1 MAKKSGLGKGLDAL
15 FEDNNNESAGGV
27 LTLRISEVEPNKNQP
42 RQNFD
47 EESIA
52 NLAESIREN
61 GLIQPIVVRKSA
73 MGYQIIAGERRWRA
87 CRMLGMNEITAV
99 VKEYDDEQVAKAALI
114 ENIQRENLNPI
125 EEAAAY
131 KDLMEKYDMTQEQLS
146 KVIGKSR
153 SSIANS
159 VRMLE
164 MPESIQ
170 QLLISGKLSIG
181 QAKAIASAKDEE
193 TMEMI
198 ARQASDGKLTVR
210 GIEKLIAKFEED
222 EAETSA
228 EQFEVPDENSRK
240 VRNYCTEMEI
250 ALRERL
256 GRKIKITPS
265 ADGNGGKIVID
276 YLGMDDLTSIAQ
288 KLTSDTE
295 DENEE

>member
-1 MAKKSGLGKGLDAL
+1 MGKKTGLGKGLDAL
-15 FEDNNNESAGGV
+15 FEDNNNESSGGV
-27 LTLRISEVEPNKNQP
+27 LTLRMSEVEPNKNQP
-42 RQNFD
+42 RQSFD

-52 NLAESIREN
+52 SLAESIREN

-131 KDLMEKYDMTQEQLS
+131 KDLMEKYSMTQEQLS

-164 MPESIQ
+164 MPENIQ
-170 QLLISGKLSIG
+170 QLLISGKLSVG
-181 QAKAIASAKDEE
+181 QAKAIASARDEE
-193 TMEMI
+193 TMEQI

-210 GIEKLIAKFEED
+210 GIEKLIAKLEED
-222 EAETSA
+222 EKGPA
-228 EQFEVPDENSRK
+228 EQAEAPDEGSKRI
-240 VRNYCTEMEI
+240 RNYCTEMEI

-256 GRKIKITPS
+256 GRKVKISPA
-265 ADGNGGKIVID
+265 ADGNGGKITID
-276 YLGMDDLTSIAQ
+276 YIGMDDLSSIAQ
-288 KLTSDTE
+288 KLTVGISSE
-295 DENEE
+295 YKAE